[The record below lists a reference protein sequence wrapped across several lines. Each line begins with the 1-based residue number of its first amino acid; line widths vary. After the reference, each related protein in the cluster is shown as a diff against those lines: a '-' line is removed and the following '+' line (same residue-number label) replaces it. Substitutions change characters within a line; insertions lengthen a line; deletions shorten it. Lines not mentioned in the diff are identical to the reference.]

1 MKTKPLAL
9 ILLAAL
15 FFVPALPARAAER
28 REREGRNLGIELL
41 LYIPNRVLDLFDMVR
56 ARLRVGPG
64 LAAGVR
70 ATEPL
75 SIYVGGYASV
85 YAGLPG
91 PRQRPWF
98 PIPVGLETHTGVT
111 ASVADATLDAGIGP
125 DYSPTEVGASLH
137 LLIVGADVGVDPM
150 EIVDFL
156 AGFILM
162 DPRGDDF

>member
-1 MKTKPLAL
+1 MKATRFVL
-9 ILLAAL
+9 ILIAAL
-15 FFVPALPARAAER
+15 FVIPGTPAHAAER
-28 REREGRNLGIELL
+28 VSRDEHSLGRKLL
-41 LYIPNRVLDLFDMVR
+41 FYIPNRVLDLFDMVR
-56 ARLRVGPG
+56 VRLRIGPG

-75 SIYVGGYASV
+75 SVYVGSYASV

-91 PRQRPWF
+91 PRQRPWL

-125 DYSPTEVGASLH
+125 DYSPTEIGASLH
-137 LLIVGADVGVDPM
+137 LLLVGADVGFDPM

-156 AGFILM
+156 AGFILL

>member
-1 MKTKPLAL
+1 MKTKRLAL

-15 FFVPALPARAAER
+15 FLVPVPPVRAAER
-28 REREGRNLGIELL
+28 REREERNLGIELL

-70 ATEPL
+70 VTEPL
-75 SIYVGGYASV
+75 SVYVGGYASV

-91 PRQRPWF
+91 PRQRPWI